1 MGVNGLK
8 KIRGFL
14 LIFLV
19 TGASSAFAAPETIL
33 KKRVSVEAV
42 VVSSACS
49 VSIDGGSGA
58 RSNQISF
65 GQYNKSLRSGVLSR
79 DFSIKLFER
88 GATTPGCSAF
98 LAGSGLVSLN
108 FGYDSPG
115 QLDAEGV
122 VTTGVGSGVR
132 ILVSSTDSGEASS
145 LAPIT
150 SSNKVIR
157 YSTAF
162 ATRGVFG
169 FNAQVKGLDR
179 AKAGDYRGKLSV
191 MVSYK

>member
-1 MGVNGLK
+1 ML
-8 KIRGFL
+8 FL
-14 LIFLV
+14 VLV
-19 TGASSAFAAPETIL
+19 TGANSVFAAPETIL

-42 VVSSACS
+42 VVSSTCS

-58 RSNQISF
+58 RNNQISF
-65 GQYNKSLRSGVLSR
+65 GQYNKSLRAGMLSR
-79 DFSIKLFER
+79 NYSIKLFER
-88 GATTPGCSAF
+88 GSTTPGCSAF
-98 LAGSGLVSLN
+98 LVGSGLVSLN
-108 FGYDSPG
+108 FGYNSPW
-115 QLDAEGV
+115 QLDATGV

-132 ILVSSTDSGEASS
+132 ILVSPTDVGEASS

-169 FNAQVKGLDR
+169 FNAQVTGLDR
-179 AKAGDYRGKLSV
+179 AKVGDYRGNLSV
-191 MVSYK
+191 MVSYQ